1 MRIPLSYS
9 IWLMPEGNTKNKLTT
24 LIEKLRLEY
33 GGPNFEPHV
42 TLIGGFVKE
51 EKVLLEKTEQL
62 ASRLSQ
68 FTVSI
73 KGASFHDEFF
83 RSFFLN
89 VEQTPEFLKARRIAC
104 DIFDFEETDYIPH
117 MSLFLWRCRQRYKT
131 VNDQEIRI
139 EKFIFNLFRSIIIS
153 SKE

>member
-83 RSFFLN
+83 RSFSLMSNKLQNFLRQ
-89 VEQTPEFLKARRIAC
+89 EESHAIFLILKKPI
-104 DIFDFEETDYIPH
+104 T
-117 MSLFLWRCRQRYKT
+117 
-131 VNDQEIRI
+131 
-139 EKFIFNLFRSIIIS
+139 FRT
-153 SKE
+153 